1 METTS
6 PAKSNAQLL
15 DEKLALLEKARTW
28 SPRVISKFEAFL
40 DSPDEYSLFRANPYR
55 FAENKAVDTQ
65 EAIDLFLH
73 ANKVGLLKMEWQ
85 VLCPSCGDA
94 IESFG
99 ALEHVHTHYLC
110 RLCQE
115 ACETNLDDFI
125 QVSFTISP
133 NVRSIAY
140 HDPEN
145 LEVEDFYYKYH
156 FSPNGRIGEG
166 GPLFKDVLKSIVMG
180 YFYLVP
186 GESRTVEGSRNEGAY
201 FGFDLIHNLGFMLP
215 IVGEPVKDPQQ
226 ITIRIKDDA
235 HLTSHTEAAPGPV
248 RFTIINETKTKAS
261 LMLNCMPAGYKK
273 GVLVFDTFLTGKSL
287 FNNQTFRNLY
297 PNATLGEKGGIGV
310 KDLTLLF
317 TDLKGS
323 TAMYDRIGDLK
334 AFSLV
339 QQHFER
345 LTKSIQSN
353 NGAVVKTIGD
363 AVMASF
369 DKPADAVKAAASM
382 LKEIEEFNIE
392 QGSTEII
399 LKIGIHQGASIAV
412 TLNDRLD
419 YFGQSVNIAA
429 RVQGLAGAEEI
440 YLTKNVYLSP
450 GVKELLEEFYVTPET
465 ASLKG
470 VQKAMQVYKVTYE
483 APTKATK
490 KSTKTKPKKG
500 SAKAK
505 KRKVKA
511 RRPKR
516 KVSKRRR
523 SLSRR

>member
-1 METTS
+1 
-6 PAKSNAQLL
+6 
-15 DEKLALLEKARTW
+15 
-28 SPRVISKFEAFL
+28 
-40 DSPDEYSLFRANPYR
+40 
-55 FAENKAVDTQ
+55 
-65 EAIDLFLH
+65 
-73 ANKVGLLKMEWQ
+73 
-85 VLCPSCGDA
+85 
-94 IESFG
+94 
-99 ALEHVHTHYLC
+99 
-110 RLCQE
+110 
-115 ACETNLDDFI
+115 
-125 QVSFTISP
+125 
-133 NVRSIAY
+133 VRDITY
-140 HDPEN
+140 HHPEN
-145 LEVEDFYYKYH
+145 LPVEEYYFKYH
-156 FSPNGRIGEG
+156 FSRTGHLGKD
-166 GPLFKDVLKSIVMG
+166 GPLFRDVLQSLLMKV
-180 YFYLVP
+180 FYLEP
-186 GESRTVEGSRNEGAY
+186 GESKTVEGSLDKGAY
-201 FGFDLIHNLGFMLP
+201 FGFDMINNLGFMIPLR
-215 IVGEPVKDPQQ
+215 GEPVGDQQ
-226 ITIRIKDDA
+226 QLTIRIKDDA
-235 HLTSHTEAAPGPV
+235 HLTSHTDAAPGPV
-248 RFTIINETKTKAS
+248 RFTITNETKNRAS
-261 LMLNCMPAGYKK
+261 LMIICFPENYKNS
-273 GVLVFDTFLTGKSL
+273 VLVFDPFLTGKSL

-345 LTKSIQSN
+345 LTKSIQAN
-353 NGAVVKTIGD
+353 RGAVVKTIGD

-369 DKPADAVKAAASM
+369 DEPEDAVKAAASM

-399 LKIGIHQGASIAV
+399 LKIGIHRGTSIAV

-483 APTKATK
+483 PPAKGAKKVKAK
-490 KSTKTKPKKG
+490 KAKSKKRPTKTK
-500 SAKAK
+500 
-505 KRKVKA
+505 KRKTKKTRNA
-511 RRPKR
+511 KR
-516 KVSKRRR
+516 KVSKRRKT
-523 SLSRR
+523 LARR